1 MRPHNGRMRGNHS
14 FGRTL
19 AVGATVASIAVILAL
34 LAGVARA
41 DEGLGEIA
49 IRLPWLWA
57 FFVAGIVAVF
67 ALGIIQIVD
76 AIVWA
81 FREHPSRATAA
92 AVVAFFVVASIG
104 SAFSHDAPTGWSY
117 GFECCSS
124 IDCRALAPNAVS
136 ERGDGYHIIAT
147 GEVIP
152 YADRRIKRSRDEFF
166 HQCTPGGRID
176 ADRSICL
183 YVPDRGF

>member
-14 FGRTL
+14 FRHAL
-19 AVGATVASIAVILAL
+19 AVGATVASIAIILAL
-34 LAGVARA
+34 VAGVARA

-57 FFVAGIVAVF
+57 FFVAGIVAVL

-92 AVVAFFVVASIG
+92 VVVAFFFVASIG
-104 SAFSHDAPTGWSY
+104 AVFSHEAPTGWSY
-117 GFECCSS
+117 PPLCCSNQ
-124 IDCRALAPNAVS
+124 DCRQADPREVR
-136 ERGDGYHIIAT
+136 ETPDGYLLVTT
-147 GEVIP
+147 GEVVP
-152 YADRRIKRSRDEFF
+152 YLNYRVKQSPDGLF
-166 HQCTPGGRID
+166 HVCQQAGNFDSGRIL
-176 ADRSICL
+176 CL
-183 YVPDRGF
+183 FAPPRGM